1 MCRSRRRK
9 SAPPRHLVRAKEC
22 SAVPSRVIATCFAL
36 VSFAAALLVG
46 MAAGNSAATI
56 IVRATVLLIVAWCV
70 GRIVGAIAQR
80 TVDEHVEQYKQQHP
94 IETDDEDQPNPSED
108 GPAADAQGEAIGM
121 T

>member
-1 MCRSRRRK
+1 M
-9 SAPPRHLVRAKEC
+9 VRAKEC

-46 MAAGNSAATI
+46 VAAGNTAETI
-56 IVRATVLLIVAWCV
+56 IVRAMVLMIVAWCV

-80 TVDEHVEQYKQQHP
+80 TVDEHIEQYKQQHP
-94 IETDDEDQPNPSED
+94 IETDDADESNPSED
-108 GPAADAQGEAIGM
+108 EPAADVQGEPMGM